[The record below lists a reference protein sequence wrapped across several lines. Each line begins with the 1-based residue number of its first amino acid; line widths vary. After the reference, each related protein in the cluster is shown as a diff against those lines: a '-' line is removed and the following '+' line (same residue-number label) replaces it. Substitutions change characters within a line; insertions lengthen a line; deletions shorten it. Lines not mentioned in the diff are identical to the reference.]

1 LLNTGK
7 GLLMGSHLI
16 ACVELDLGQLDAV
29 MQYLSPMRL
38 KALHWIV
45 TTSDMNKLGAFHD
58 LWANETTVH
67 ACLMPAWSA
76 DVEECIHLIVE
87 NERQPDE
94 TVLVLH
100 GPACELDGALGR
112 YQALLLTID
121 DRPGVHARES
131 ADRIAAP
138 LDAR

>member
-1 LLNTGK
+1 
-7 GLLMGSHLI
+7 MVGSHLI

-38 KALHWIV
+38 KALRWIV
-45 TTSDMNKLGAFHD
+45 TASDMNKLGAFHD

-87 NERQPDE
+87 NERQSDE
-94 TVLVLH
+94 IVLVLH
-100 GPACELDGALGR
+100 GPVCELDGALGR
-112 YQALLLTID
+112 YQALPLTID
-121 DRPGVHARES
+121 DRPRVHARES
-131 ADRIAAP
+131 ADRIVAL